1 MIEYSGKPT
10 FGGNSGDEYVE
21 GEAEDEEDE
30 EEEEEEDEM
39 EQEIDYYSVV
49 EIQQNID
56 EQ

>member
-1 MIEYSGKPT
+1 VIEYSGKPT